1 MVVVLV
7 TIAVGRPLGLD
18 AVWPQSDVGGPR
30 ERHND
35 EPGPDHLEPKET
47 RWR

>member
-1 MVVVLV
+1 MVVLV

-18 AVWPQSDVGGPR
+18 CSMAAIRRRGPR